1 MKNICIGLFE
11 GETLPE
17 SLAAFKDV
25 KLDLELVRS
34 QRFIH

>member
-17 SLAAFKDV
+17 RLAAFKKCKIGFRV
-25 KLDLELVRS
+25 W
-34 QRFIH
+34 

>member
-17 SLAAFKDV
+17 RLAAFKDV
-25 KLDLELVRS
+25 KDYNNSYIKSIGL
-34 QRFIH
+34 

>member
-17 SLAAFKDV
+17 RLAAFKDV
-25 KLDLELVRS
+25 KLDLVRL
-34 QRFIH
+34 QQFIH